1 MHPIKMFNQRINK
14 IDRLQY
20 KIVSK
25 FRKLKISICYL
36 LLLVFV
42 ILVSTSAVAQ
52 PGDIIDSLIT
62 LKKEFKKQE
71 KIEFRVKIDKKKSRK
86 TYNLRQ
92 VSTMSCACGNSDF
105 YYELYSIAD
114 PKYPNQ
120 RKAFYIHSEKP
131 TDKQCLCKSGYKE
144 FHENKV
150 YFIPGI
156 NKTGNY
162 LLIIRGFGFIM
173 YSNVFAVVD

>member
-1 MHPIKMFNQRINK
+1 
-14 IDRLQY
+14 
-20 KIVSK
+20 
-25 FRKLKISICYL
+25 
-36 LLLVFV
+36 
-42 ILVSTSAVAQ
+42 
-52 PGDIIDSLIT
+52 
-62 LKKEFKKQE
+62 E
-71 KIEFRVKIDKKKSRK
+71 
-86 TYNLRQ
+86 
-92 VSTMSCACGNSDF
+92 
-105 YYELYSIAD
+105 
-114 PKYPNQ
+114 PKYPSQ

-162 LLIIRGFGFIM
+162 LLIIRGFGFMM